1 MKLLG
6 LTCGKR
12 IHFYEIQDVS
22 KALATKRDQIPPKLE
37 QYKAYKRDI
46 KPPKKVAKKS

>member
-22 KALATKRDQIPPKLE
+22 KALGLIRSHYL
-37 QYKAYKRDI
+37 
-46 KPPKKVAKKS
+46 KVR